1 MLNKDLKKSGLIFI
15 ISVLLSAVLSF
26 GAFASPLDEEGESVP
41 ESVSETE
48 VVSTTSEGE
57 ENTEAS
63 EKQEETTE
71 KESEVST
78 AESTTKKNDTH
89 TTTEKHNTPV
99 NNRPAAPNGNNNDDD
114 DDDDSYY
121 VWNGDNEAEAGNG
134 EDEEEIFT
142 VYIEL
147 NNGEERLRYDLKKE
161 SVVPEPTAKPTRK
174 GFKFAGWFADAEFKT
189 AWNFK
194 TDIAKKGTV
203 IYVKW
208 ESDGS
213 AVLHKITVTPTVG
226 GTVEVN
232 PTEAVK
238 GERINITVV
247 PDEGKRLK
255 EGSIL
260 INGVKSELLSFEML
274 GSDITVSAEFEDI
287 PQKSESKTD
296 TKLIIILAA
305 AVAAVAIAVAVVVGV
320 SKKRNAET
328 DDDGEWLDESIT
340 VEDGFKDGKVVK
352 EIDEDEMFTIDESA
366 FEASDDES
374 DFDSSND
381 E

>member
-1 MLNKDLKKSGLIFI
+1 MINRDFKKSGLIFI

-48 VVSTTSEGE
+48 AVLTTSENE
-57 ENTEAS
+57 DNTEAS

-71 KESEVST
+71 KESEAST
-78 AESTTKKNDTH
+78 DVSTTKKNDTH
-89 TTTEKHNTPV
+89 TTTEKRNDTA
-99 NNRPAAPNGNNNDDD
+99 NDNRPAAPNGNNNNDDDD

-121 VWNGDNEAEAGNG
+121 VWNGDDEADAGDG
-134 EDEEEIFT
+134 EDEDETFT

-147 NNGEERLRYDLKKE
+147 NNGEERLRYDLKEE

-213 AVLHKITVTPTVG
+213 AVLHKITVAPTVG

-232 PTEAVK
+232 PKEAVK

-274 GSDITVSAEFEDI
+274 EGDMTVSAEFEDI
-287 PQKSESKTD
+287 PQKTEGKSD
-296 TKLIIILAA
+296 NKLVIILAA
-305 AVAAVAIAVAVVVGV
+305 AVAAVAIAIAVVVAV
-320 SKKRNAET
+320 SKRKSADPQE
-328 DDDGEWLDESIT
+328 DEDWLDESIT

-352 EIDEDEMFTIDESA
+352 EIDEDEMFTIDESN
-366 FEASDDES
+366 FDSSDDE
-374 DFDSSND
+374 
-381 E
+381 

>member
-1 MLNKDLKKSGLIFI
+1 MINRDFKKSGLIFI

-48 VVSTTSEGE
+48 AVLTTSENE
-57 ENTEAS
+57 DNTEAS

-71 KESEVST
+71 KESEAST
-78 AESTTKKNDTH
+78 DVSTTKKNDTH
-89 TTTEKHNTPV
+89 TTTEKRNDTA
-99 NNRPAAPNGNNNDDD
+99 NDNRPAAPNGNNNNDDDD

-121 VWNGDNEAEAGNG
+121 VWNGDDEADAGDG
-134 EDEEEIFT
+134 EDEDEIFT

-147 NNGEERLRYDLKKE
+147 NNGEERLRYDLKEE

-213 AVLHKITVTPTVG
+213 AVLHKITVAPTVG

-232 PTEAVK
+232 PKEAVK

-274 GSDITVSAEFEDI
+274 EGDMTVSAEFEDI
-287 PQKSESKTD
+287 PQKTEGKSD
-296 TKLIIILAA
+296 NKLVIILAA
-305 AVAAVAIAVAVVVGV
+305 AVAAVAIAIAVVVAV
-320 SKKRNAET
+320 SKRKSADPQE
-328 DDDGEWLDESIT
+328 DEDWLDESIT

-352 EIDEDEMFTIDESA
+352 EIDEDEMFTIDESN
-366 FEASDDES
+366 FDSSDDE
-374 DFDSSND
+374 
-381 E
+381 